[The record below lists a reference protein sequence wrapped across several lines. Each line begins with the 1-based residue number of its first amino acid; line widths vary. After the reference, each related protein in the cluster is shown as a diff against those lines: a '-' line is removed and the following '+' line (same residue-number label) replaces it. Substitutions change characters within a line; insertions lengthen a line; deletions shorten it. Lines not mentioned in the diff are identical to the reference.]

1 MNKTFVWLAALC
13 LLGGAAHAAE
23 PPPSANGGSPA
34 AVTAPPAPSPDVQE
48 TAGPGEKTEA
58 VEEAPGPEAP
68 PMPMSSPPP
77 AAAPGVEPAPA
88 RTPSMVPVAHSP
100 TYLSIDFTD
109 VELPVLIKF
118 ISEQT
123 KKNFIFDDRVQG
135 KVTIISPRRVT
146 LEEAYDVFLLV
157 LQTKGFTTVTQGNTT
172 RIIVAREARQDPIP
186 TGVSKD
192 TPSAEFITR
201 LVPLQYLETTEVV
214 PLVTPLI
221 SKDGMV
227 SAFGSSNTLLL
238 IDSRANIDRIVKILG
253 EVDTEGAPATLQIYP
268 LSFAVAADVAKTLNS
283 IFLEGPPAAAAQ
295 AARGRARMGAIRPSR
310 HVAVKFLADARTNS
324 LIVHAGQ
331 DMQDD
336 VADVLKKIDIP
347 ASAGGGKINVYYLEN
362 ADAEEVSKVLA
373 SLSPEKRAGAPT
385 PAPGARTPP
394 ATTGGAVVSAELE
407 GGVKVTADKATN
419 ALIIVASAND
429 YETLLGVIKRLDIRR
444 RQVFVEAVI
453 MEITLD
459 KSRELGA
466 EFRGAVQTGG
476 SGAAISGTN
485 FGFTGGVNDLI
496 SAISAGTALSF
507 SGTGL
512 TLGGTLGKVT
522 LSDGTQIPAITA
534 VLRAA
539 ETRDYVNILSSPH
552 LLTLDNK
559 EAEIIVGEN
568 VPFITSTSRDS
579 TNLANVINTVE
590 RKDVGITL
598 RITPHIHESEF
609 MNMEIYQESSAVK
622 STSDSATV
630 GPTTTK
636 RSTKTSVLVKNG
648 DTVVI
653 GGMMQETFS
662 TSESQVPLLGD
673 IPLLGYLFK
682 YKSISRKKTNLLIF
696 LTPNIIKEPKDL
708 ANVSE
713 KQKKRMDT
721 FVEQNKDGT
730 KGVLP
735 MKKENDH

>member
-1 MNKTFVWLAALC
+1 
-13 LLGGAAHAAE
+13 
-23 PPPSANGGSPA
+23 
-34 AVTAPPAPSPDVQE
+34 
-48 TAGPGEKTEA
+48 
-58 VEEAPGPEAP
+58 
-68 PMPMSSPPP
+68 
-77 AAAPGVEPAPA
+77 
-88 RTPSMVPVAHSP
+88 
-100 TYLSIDFTD
+100 
-109 VELPVLIKF
+109 
-118 ISEQT
+118 
-123 KKNFIFDDRVQG
+123 
-135 KVTIISPRRVT
+135 
-146 LEEAYDVFLLV
+146 
-157 LQTKGFTTVTQGNTT
+157 
-172 RIIVAREARQDPIP
+172 
-186 TGVSKD
+186 
-192 TPSAEFITR
+192 
-201 LVPLQYLETTEVV
+201 
-214 PLVTPLI
+214 
-221 SKDGMV
+221 
-227 SAFGSSNTLLL
+227 
-238 IDSRANIDRIVKILG
+238 
-253 EVDTEGAPATLQIYP
+253 
-268 LSFAVAADVAKTLNS
+268 
-283 IFLEGPPAAAAQ
+283 
-295 AARGRARMGAIRPSR
+295 
-310 HVAVKFLADARTNS
+310 RTNS
-324 LIVHAGQ
+324 VIVYAGQ
-331 DMQDD
+331 EMQDD
-336 VADVLKKIDIP
+336 VAELLKKIDIP
-347 ASAGGGKINVYYLEN
+347 ASAGTGRISVYYLEN

-373 SLSPEKRAGAPT
+373 SLSEKKTGAPAT
-385 PAPGARTPP
+385 AAPP
-394 ATTGGAVVSAELE
+394 AGRVVPPTVSGGGVVSAELE
-407 GGVKVTADKATN
+407 GGVKITADKATN
-419 ALIIVASAND
+419 SLIIVASSND
-429 YETLLGVIKRLDIRR
+429 YETLVGVIKKLDIRR

-459 KSRELGA
+459 KSRDLGA

-485 FGFTGGVNDLI
+485 FGFTGGVNDLF

-568 VPFITSTSRDS
+568 IPFITSTSRDS

-598 RITPHIHESEF
+598 RLTPHIHESEI
-609 MNMEIYQESSAVK
+609 MNLEIYQESSSVK
-622 STSDSATV
+622 STSDSSTV

-708 ANVSE
+708 GDVSE
-713 KQKKRMDT
+713 KHKRRMDT
-721 FVEQNKDGT
+721 FVEQNKYGT